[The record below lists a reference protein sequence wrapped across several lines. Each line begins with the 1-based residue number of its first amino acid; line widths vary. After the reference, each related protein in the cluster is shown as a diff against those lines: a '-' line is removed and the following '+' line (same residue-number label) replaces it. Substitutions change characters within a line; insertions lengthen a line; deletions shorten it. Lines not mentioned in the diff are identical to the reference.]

1 MFTTAA
7 YKCCFCCISL
17 LFVSCPFPSIFLGN
31 FVIMTKCRYICRLA
45 VFICFTIKFYTCF
58 ISNFSWFCT
67 TCTFWLFFYFSLNS
81 LHMIFISII
90 CTCKGCCRTL
100 VIICPI
106 PHRITIFMAQFIKF
120 YFFLACKST
129 DCCTSIC
136 ILHFYSCNPDLY
148 SVLFTSCCFALWIVF
163 RNYWRSNLFS
173 FWLISANVT
182 FYICYSDIILAI
194 CIFFIRPFKCSSI
207 SMLSFFT
214 WNSCCCCVFHTSICL
229 ASFGING
236 CCSIFIFTTPNS
248 CCLFRINI
256 YGCFCI

>member
-1 MFTTAA
+1 MNFVVDRKFCLLFSCCCKFFTTFICICGFCFVSNLTIVFFWCYFCLYFFRMFTTAA

-148 SVLFTSCCFALWIVF
+148 SVLFTSCCFAL
-163 RNYWRSNLFS
+163 
-173 FWLISANVT
+173 
-182 FYICYSDIILAI
+182 
-194 CIFFIRPFKCSSI
+194 
-207 SMLSFFT
+207 
-214 WNSCCCCVFHTSICL
+214 
-229 ASFGING
+229 
-236 CCSIFIFTTPNS
+236 
-248 CCLFRINI
+248 
-256 YGCFCI
+256 